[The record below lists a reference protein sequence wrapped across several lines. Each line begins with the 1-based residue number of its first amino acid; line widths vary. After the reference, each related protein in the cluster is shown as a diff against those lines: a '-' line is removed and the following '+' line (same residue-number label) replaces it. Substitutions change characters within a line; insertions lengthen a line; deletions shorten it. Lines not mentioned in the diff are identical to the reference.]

1 MKAHQRTS
9 LDADIAALRRRLRR
23 LDEPTRRRAIK
34 KLVDG
39 FGGFFGLGPHHN
51 NRQPPH
57 AGRPKG
63 KSEEVAAP

>member
-1 MKAHQRTS
+1 MTARQRTS

-34 KLVDG
+34 KLIDG

-51 NRQPPH
+51 RHPE
-57 AGRPKG
+57 RPKS
-63 KSEEVAAP
+63 KQAEAAP